1 MFDKLVES
9 TKSKQRGRSGRL
21 FFLTGVVYATLLGT
35 LAVWTILGFSPG
47 LAEGIDLSKLTP
59 PVPYTAPPPP
69 VQLQHVPQQST
80 QAVMFTPPSGDEVIP
95 PPMDVP
101 PVTRPTN
108 TGLVRIPGAPPGIG
122 DGGFG
127 SLYPDGINT
136 GTPVPPPPPLKPR
149 PTPEPTPEVKPTPNT
164 PPRVSEGVI
173 QGLAIRKVSPLYPA
187 LAKAAHASGAVQVQI
202 LISEEGRVLSADV
215 LSGNPLLRQAALD
228 AARQWTFRPTLLSQ
242 VPVKVQG
249 VLTFN
254 FTLN

>member
-21 FFLTGVVYATLLGT
+21 FFMTGVVYATLLGT

-59 PVPYTAPPPP
+59 PVPNTAPPPP
-69 VQLQHVPQQST
+69 VQLQHVPPQNT
-80 QAVMFTPPSGDEVIP
+80 QAVMFTPPSGNEVIP
-95 PPMDVP
+95 PPTAVP
-101 PVTRPTN
+101 PVTRAVN
-108 TGLVRIPGAPPGIG
+108 TGVVPIAGAPFGVGGDFIGGGGPG
-122 DGGFG
+122 
-127 SLYPDGINT
+127 GIET
-136 GTPVPPPPPLKPR
+136 GAPVPPPPPLKPR
-149 PTPEPTPEVKPTPNT
+149 PTPEPPPEVKPTPHT
-164 PPRVSEGVI
+164 PPKISEGVT

-187 LAKAAHASGAVQVQI
+187 LAKAAHAAGTVQVQI

-215 LSGNPLLRQAALD
+215 LSGHPLLRQAALD
-228 AARQWTFRPTLLSQ
+228 AARQWAFRPTLLSQ